1 MPIIKMHN
9 VIIKL
14 MIKLIDLIWDIN
26 VLASVCDY
34 ISNPKNCKI
43 GNQFINWQNVFAKTM
58 NTIKH

>member
-43 GNQFINWQNVFAKTM
+43 GNQFINW
-58 NTIKH
+58 